1 MRPTGFIG
9 NHNPAKVRNRLACAR
24 RVALITAIQRILANA
39 DSIVTMQER
48 RHVWNALCRKQRKG
62 NVPCPASRGTARLM
76 TNGPTYANLRKRPWL
91 LMTACPVS
99 QSQTPSHVG

>member
-39 DSIVTMQER
+39 DSIVTMWKR
-48 RHVWNALCRKQRKG
+48 RHVRNAKFEGSAKAMWQIGAPR
-62 NVPCPASRGTARLM
+62 
-76 TNGPTYANLRKRPWL
+76 
-91 LMTACPVS
+91 VS
-99 QSQTPSHVG
+99 